1 MVLFKDDLNRTAVMI
16 AKVKDLLGQLEDRIQ
31 NYPYR
36 DNFLDYG
43 EFDEDILG
51 IAYAIRVGILDR
63 IDKNKWSLMH
73 PISIPTGLF
82 GVNNTNIINSLE
94 MTAGRLKNLVKSS
107 PAMLFVVE
115 DILTRG
121 EYFEKYDRMIPNDTK
136 SAL

>member
-82 GVNNTNIINSLE
+82 GVDNTNISIGLN
-94 MTAGRLKNLVKSS
+94 MTIGRLKDLIRNS
-107 PAMLFVVE
+107 PTMLYVVE
-115 DILTRG
+115 DVLTRG
-121 EYFEKYDRMIPNDTK
+121 EYFEKYDRITPKETK
-136 SAL
+136 AAL